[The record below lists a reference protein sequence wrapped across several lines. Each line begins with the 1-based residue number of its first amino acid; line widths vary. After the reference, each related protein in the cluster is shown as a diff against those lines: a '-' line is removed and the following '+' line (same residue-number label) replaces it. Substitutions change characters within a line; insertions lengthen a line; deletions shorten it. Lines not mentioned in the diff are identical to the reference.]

1 MTPVG
6 AYLAYSTAQSSG
18 LRQVVTMSGRETITL
33 NAIEM
38 RNVTKQWG
46 EKIGVIDMSLDV
58 PQGQIFGLVGPS
70 GCGKTTSVRMM
81 TGVYAPTEGD
91 LTVLGASPK
100 AFNKRAR
107 ERIGYMPQLFVLY
120 PTLTVWE
127 NLNFVAS
134 LYGLNWF
141 RRRKRLEELLEFVE
155 LTPARNTLAEKI
167 SGGMKRRLELACSL
181 VHQPELLFA
190 DEPTAGV
197 DPVLRGKFWD
207 GFKRL
212 KSEGRTLLIT
222 TQYVSEVE
230 YCDLVGVMRSGRLLM
245 VETPEGLRRRAFG
258 GREVIAIHVDAE
270 DERNARGLL
279 RQLPFIDEIDRPHG
293 EPLGT
298 LHLYVDNAGART
310 PEVIQHLGTDSTID
324 TRNAEE
330 FKPPFDDVFIILMEQ
345 AAREDPTIADEEAVN
360 V

>member
-1 MTPVG
+1 
-6 AYLAYSTAQSSG
+6 
-18 LRQVVTMSGRETITL
+18 MSRREPAGSYVIQ
-33 NAIEM
+33 M
-38 RNVTKQWG
+38 KNVTKRWG
-46 EKIGVIDMSLDV
+46 DKIGVQDMTLDV
-58 PQGQIFGLVGPS
+58 PPGQIFGLVGPS
-70 GCGKTTSVRMM
+70 GCGKTTTVRLL
-81 TGVYAPTEGD
+81 TGVYSPTEGE
-91 LTVLGASPK
+91 LRVLGATPRN
-100 AFNKRAR
+100 FNKRAR

-141 RRRKRLEELLEFVE
+141 TRRKRLEELLDFVE

-181 VHQPELLFA
+181 VHEPQLLFA

-207 GFKRL
+207 GFRAL
-212 KSEGRTLLIT
+212 KAEGRGMLVT

-230 YCDLVGVMRSGRLLM
+230 YCDQVAVMRAGRLLM

-258 GREVIAIHVDAE
+258 GREVIALHVDAE
-270 DERNARGLL
+270 DERNARRIL
-279 RQLPFIDEIDRPHG
+279 RELPFVDDIERPHN
-293 EPLGT
+293 EPVGT
-298 LHLYVDNAGART
+298 LHVFVDEAGARI
-310 PEVIQHLGTDSTID
+310 PEMIQALGVDTTID
-324 TRNAEE
+324 MRNAQE

-345 AAREDPTIADEEAVN
+345 AAREDPSLALDEAVD